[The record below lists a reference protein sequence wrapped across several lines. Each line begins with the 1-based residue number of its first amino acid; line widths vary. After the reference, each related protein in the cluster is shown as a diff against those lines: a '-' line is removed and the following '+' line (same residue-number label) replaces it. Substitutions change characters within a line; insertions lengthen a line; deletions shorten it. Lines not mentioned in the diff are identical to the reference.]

1 MCTLK
6 NLSIFAVAA
15 CLCAAG
21 CQSANDGGVVLDDTQ
36 TALATADAVNLAD
49 TTEVDL
55 VEEMARARQNYRQYL
70 QALITYYNDKG
81 FRHKAIWA
89 ERELADLNM
98 VKTYRYLVDAEIPGS
113 EMIPRDSIPAADAL
127 YNDGVNYASQG
138 GYHYPGNKG
147 IYMPDFIDTKK
158 LKMALEK
165 FNQIIREFP
174 TSDKIDD
181 AAFFAAEIYKEYFND
196 NERAVQYY
204 QRCWEWN
211 PNTEHAARFQA
222 AVVYDYR
229 LHDRDRA
236 LELYQ
241 AVLEQEPFNKSNLR
255 FSTRRIKQ
263 LTDNPET
270 PAPEEPAGFAD
281 ETDETYSEPADYS
294 EELLPETGETE
305 GTPTDRE

>member
-6 NLSIFAVAA
+6 NLSVFAVAA

-21 CQSANDGGVVLDDTQ
+21 CQSANDGGVVADDTQ
-36 TALATADAVNLAD
+36 TALATADAVNVAD
-49 TTEVDL
+49 ATEVDL

-89 ERELADLNM
+89 ERELADLKM

-113 EMIPRDSIPAADAL
+113 NLVPRDSIPEADAL
-127 YNDGVNYASQG
+127 FEDGLHYMKEGGHGVPIFYATG
-138 GYHYPGNKG
+138 P
-147 IYMPDFIDTKK
+147 
-158 LKMALEK
+158 LKRALEK
-165 FNQIIREFP
+165 FNTIIREYP

-181 AAFFAAEIYKEYFND
+181 AAFYAGEIYKEYFND
-196 NERAVQYY
+196 NLRAVQYY
-204 QRCWEWN
+204 ERAWEWN
-211 PNTEHAARFQA
+211 PEIQLPARFQA

-241 AVLEQEPFNKSNLR
+241 AVLEHEQFNKSNLR

-263 LTDNPET
+263 LTDNPDT

-281 ETDETYSEPADYS
+281 TTEEPYSEPADYS
-294 EELLPETGETE
+294 EEVPPETGETQ
-305 GTPTDRE
+305 GTPTEME